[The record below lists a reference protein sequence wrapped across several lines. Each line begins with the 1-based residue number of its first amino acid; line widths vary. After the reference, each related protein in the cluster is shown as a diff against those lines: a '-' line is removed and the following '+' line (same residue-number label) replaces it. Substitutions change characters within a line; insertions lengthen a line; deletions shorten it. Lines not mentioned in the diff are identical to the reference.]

1 MKPQEMVYKVKDLS
15 EKKFYFSV
23 SAENA
28 AGVGPA
34 AETEKPVKPEYP
46 SGTIQRVYVKI
57 Q

>member
-1 MKPQEMVYKVKDLS
+1 MVYKVKDLS